1 MKLVNGYD
9 SMDVLHDFSTI
20 FCKFRFT
27 QDNTSKPRSWDSIFF
42 FFLLNLIFGLLFLLF
57 FSFLGV
63 SIFIFIFVK
72 LKL

>member
-42 FFLLNLIFGLLFLLF
+42 F
-57 FSFLGV
+57 SFKFDFWA
-63 SIFIFIFVK
+63 SIFIILFLFGCFDFYFYFCK
-72 LKL
+72 T

>member
-42 FFLLNLIFGLLFLLF
+42 SFKFDFWASILIILFP
-57 FSFLGV
+57 LGV
-63 SIFIFIFVK
+63 SIFIIIFCK
-72 LKL
+72 T

>member
-42 FFLLNLIFGLLFLLF
+42 FLLNLIFGLLF
-57 FSFLGV
+57 
-63 SIFIFIFVK
+63 
-72 LKL
+72 